1 MSQPDS
7 AVTLPRAGAPVSV
20 ASTPN
25 IRSARSLVL
34 GGSLVMLMSMMMVNG
49 FNFAYNV
56 FMARVLGPSEFG
68 HINAAITILLLVSSV
83 SLSFQL
89 VCAKFVARNEN
100 FSAKSAVVKSLLGKA
115 WIASLILAAILFAA
129 QKPFA
134 AYLNLPNHWMLG
146 LLAIGVAV
154 YAPLG
159 VKRGAMQGLC
169 SFPRLGGNFVLEAF
183 TRLVVGVSLVVAGY
197 GALGAV
203 GAISAAVL
211 MAYLLPR
218 MPPDIRV
225 HPTAGEPASFAEAVQ
240 AIVFFIGQ
248 VIINNVDILLVK
260 HFFPADPAGVYAAIA
275 QIGRLLYF
283 ICWFGIVNAMFPV
296 SASRQDQKS
305 SDAIGL
311 PLLLVFGISTVFVLI
326 AALFPHVIMGLI
338 FGSKFI
344 NIGPLLALYAA
355 ATGLYSLAV
364 VLIAFEMSKRIAN
377 TGWLQLLVSAAL
389 VLVIGFF
396 HQTLREVIMVRIVL
410 MVLMLVMVSFPF
422 LRRLWSAPVEAT

>member
-7 AVTLPRAGAPVSV
+7 VVTLAQTATPVGV
-20 ASTPN
+20 EQKRR

-34 GGSLVMLMSMMMVNG
+34 GGSLIMLLSMILVNG

-68 HINAAITILLLVSSV
+68 HINAAVTILLLASCA

-100 FSAKSAVVKSLLGKA
+100 FSARSAVVKSLLGKA
-115 WIASLILAAILFAA
+115 WIASLIMAAVLFVG

-134 AYLNLPNHWMLG
+134 AYLNLPSPWVLG
-146 LLAIGVAV
+146 LIALGVAV

-169 SFPRLGGNFVLEAF
+169 SFSRLGGNFVLEAF
-183 TRLVVGVSLVVAGY
+183 TRLLVGVGLVITGFGV
-197 GALGAV
+197 LGAV
-203 GAISAAVL
+203 GAISAGVV
-211 MAYLLPR
+211 MAYFLP
-218 MPPDIRV
+218 PLSPELRV
-225 HPTAGEPASFAEAVQ
+225 HAVTGEPASFAEAVQ

-248 VIINNVDILLVK
+248 VIINNIDILLVK

-283 ICWFGIVNAMFPV
+283 ICWFGVVNAMFPV
-296 SASRQDQKS
+296 AASRQEQRKS
-305 SDAIGL
+305 EAVAVPMVIVLAISAG
-311 PLLLVFGISTVFVLI
+311 FVLV
-326 AALFPHVIMGLI
+326 AAFFPHFIMGLI

-344 NIGPLLALYAA
+344 NIGPLLALYAV

-364 VLIAFEMSKRIAN
+364 VLIAYEMSQRIAN
-377 TGWLQLLVSAAL
+377 TGWLQLLVSGAL

-396 HQTLREVIMVRIVL
+396 HQTLHEVIMVRIVL
-410 MVLMLVMVSFPF
+410 MVIMLVLVSFPF
-422 LRRLWSAPVEAT
+422 LRRLTRAPLEAS

>member
-7 AVTLPRAGAPVSV
+7 VVTLAQTATPVGV
-20 ASTPN
+20 AQKRS
-25 IRSARSLVL
+25 IRSARSVVL
-34 GGSLVMLMSMMMVNG
+34 GGSLIMLFSMIVVNG
-49 FNFAYNV
+49 FNFGYNV

-68 HINAAITILLLVSSV
+68 HINAAVTILLLASCA

-100 FSAKSAVVKSLLGKA
+100 FSARSAVVKSLLGKA
-115 WIASLILAAILFAA
+115 WIASLTMAAVLFVG

-134 AYLNLPNHWMLG
+134 AYLNLPSPWVLG
-146 LLAIGVAV
+146 LIALGVAV

-183 TRLVVGVSLVVAGY
+183 TRLLVGVGLVITGFGV
-197 GALGAV
+197 LGAV
-203 GAISAAVL
+203 GAISAAVI
-211 MAYLLPR
+211 MAYFLPPL
-218 MPPDIRV
+218 PPELRV
-225 HPTAGEPASFAEAVQ
+225 HAVTGEPASFAEAVQ

-248 VIINNVDILLVK
+248 VIINNIDILLVK

-283 ICWFGIVNAMFPV
+283 ICWFGVVNAMFPV
-296 SASRQDQKS
+296 AASRQEQRKS
-305 SDAIGL
+305 EAVGL
-311 PLLLVFGISTVFVLI
+311 PMLIVLSISVGFVLI
-326 AALFPHVIMGLI
+326 AALFPHFIMGLI

-344 NIGPLLALYAA
+344 NIGPLLALYAV

-364 VLIAFEMSKRIAN
+364 VLIAYEMSQRIAN
-377 TGWLQLLVSAAL
+377 TGWLQLLVSGAL

-396 HQTLREVIMVRIVL
+396 HQTLHEVIMVRIVL
-410 MVLMLVMVSFPF
+410 MVVMLVLVSFPF
-422 LRRLWSAPVEAT
+422 LRRLTRAPLEAS